1 VLHCIPCYY
10 IEERTDILKNNIKI
24 LSAILCGTLLAGT
37 MPVNVLA
44 DAVTGTSTSSAS
56 SKGIALGADLTDDQ
70 KQTVYEELGVDTSA
84 LDQYTTVTV
93 TNAEEHQYLD
103 SYVSSDL
110 IGTKSYSSCLVKLKS
125 GDEGI
130 HVATSHITYCTSEM
144 YENALVTAGVK
155 NADVIVTAPFDV
167 SGTAALVG
175 VSKVYSEM
183 TGTPLQAENVDAAAD
198 ELTTTQQVAD
208 STGDTDKTSDL
219 IAAIKA
225 DVVNNKDMT
234 DDEIKD
240 KINQYASDL
249 GLQLTD
255 DDIQAIIDLMHHLA
269 KTSLSADD
277 IKSQLSSLYS
287 ELKNNGI
294 DTGITDAQANSLI
307 DKIATWF
314 AGVWEKI
321 RSIFN

>member
-1 VLHCIPCYY
+1 
-10 IEERTDILKNNIKI
+10 
-24 LSAILCGTLLAGT
+24 
-37 MPVNVLA
+37 
-44 DAVTGTSTSSAS
+44 
-56 SKGIALGADLTDDQ
+56 
-70 KQTVYEELGVDTSA
+70 
-84 LDQYTTVTV
+84 
-93 TNAEEHQYLD
+93 
-103 SYVSSDL
+103 
-110 IGTKSYSSCLVKLKS
+110 
-125 GDEGI
+125 
-130 HVATSHITYCTSEM
+130 
-144 YENALVTAGVK
+144 
-155 NADVIVTAPFDV
+155 
-167 SGTAALVG
+167 
-175 VSKVYSEM
+175 M